1 MRVASYIVLSLIKRM
16 QLEKERSKMIDLFFH
31 LGKNIIKS
39 IKHKRNTEYIGSEV
53 MNYIPRVNRKLKH

>member
-1 MRVASYIVLSLIKRM
+1 MERM

-31 LGKNIIKS
+31 PGKNIIKS

-53 MNYIPRVNRKLKH
+53 MNYLTRGNRKLKH

>member
-1 MRVASYIVLSLIKRM
+1 MKRM

-53 MNYIPRVNRKLKH
+53 MNYLPRGTRKLKH